1 MGCLLYHRGIKT
13 EPGMAFALA
22 DAAKAHEILESRE
35 RTGGFAAEALKLFFC
50 ITIQC
55 KYISDRTLYAR

>member
-1 MGCLLYHRGIKT
+1 
-13 EPGMAFALA
+13 MAFALA